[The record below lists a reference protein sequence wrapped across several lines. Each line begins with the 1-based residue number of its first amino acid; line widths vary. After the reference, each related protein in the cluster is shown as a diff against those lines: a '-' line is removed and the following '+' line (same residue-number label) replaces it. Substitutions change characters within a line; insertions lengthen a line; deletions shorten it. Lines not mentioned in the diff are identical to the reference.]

1 MTKADVVSVIAEETG
16 ITKAAAADALEVF
29 MATVA
34 QELKKNG
41 KFGLVGFGSFSVVK
55 RKARTG
61 INPQTK
67 KPIKIPAKKVVKFRP
82 GKQLSDKVK

>member
-1 MTKADVVSVIAEETG
+1 MTKAELVSVIAEGVG
-16 ITKAAAADALEVF
+16 ITKVAAAEVIEVF
-29 MATVA
+29 MKTVG

-41 KFGLVGFGSFSVVK
+41 KFGLVGFGSFNVVK

-67 KPIKIPAKKVVKFRP
+67 KPIKIAAKKVVKFRP
-82 GKQLSDKVK
+82 GKQLSEKVK

>member
-1 MTKADVVSVIAEETG
+1 MTKAELVSVIADGVG
-16 ITKAAAADALEVF
+16 ITKVAAAEAIEVF
-29 MATVA
+29 MKTVG

-41 KFGLVGFGSFSVVK
+41 KFGLVGFGSFNVVK

-67 KPIKIPAKKVVKFRP
+67 KPIKIGAKKVVKFRP
-82 GKQLSDKVK
+82 GKQLSEKVK